1 MLRRLM
7 LATAVAAAAL
17 VPAPAAH
24 AAARVTVANAGG
36 DAVVDPTYATS
47 LTLSGSG
54 FQSIRG
60 GHGGIYVFFGAVG
73 DGWRPSQGGAT
84 GEDYFYVPDSESAD
98 NQGFQRF
105 VAFPGSDTA
114 GSANGGTISA
124 AGRWSTTLMVP
135 GAVFEAY
142 DRDGGSRRIDCR
154 RTTCG
159 VITVGAHGV
168 TNARNETFTPVR
180 VESLVRDGE
189 SPTGG
194 PSPSGTTTAGSSSA
208 PPSAPTTGPQ
218 GSAGAGSTD
227 GPGAPAV
234 PSGPAALE
242 VDRASAR
249 AGNVLAF
256 AGSGLPAGRQVTVV
270 LDDGAAA
277 SGPFLVG
284 SDGRMAGVVRL
295 PAGTPVGTHTLRV
308 FGVDDPPA
316 VSFAVA
322 EAVETA
328 AARVDAA
335 SDDSRA
341 AVVFVAASA
350 LVLLVCAVRLVWRY
364 RRSRRAS
371 S

>member
-7 LATAVAAAAL
+7 LATAVAAAVL

-24 AAARVTVANAGG
+24 AAARVRVANADG

-47 LTLSGSG
+47 LTVSGSG

-60 GHGGIYVFFGAVG
+60 GHGGIYVFFGAVR

-142 DRDGGSRRIDCR
+142 DRDGGSRSIDCR
-154 RTTCG
+154 KTTCG

-180 VESLVRDGE
+180 VERLVADGD
-189 SPTGG
+189 SPTAD
-194 PSPSGTTTAGSSSA
+194 PSPSGTSTAGPTSA
-208 PPSAPTTGPQ
+208 PTSAPTTGTEE
-218 GSAGAGSTD
+218 SAGTSDDPA
-227 GPGAPAV
+227 APAV

-242 VDRASAR
+242 VDRVSAR

-270 LDDGAAA
+270 FDDGAAA
-277 SGPFLVG
+277 AGPFLVG
-284 SDGRMAGVVRL
+284 SDGRIAGVVQL
-295 PAGTPVGTHTLRV
+295 PSGTSAGTHTLRV
-308 FGVDDPPA
+308 YGVDDPPT
-316 VSFAVA
+316 VSFAVTA
-322 EAVETA
+322 AVETA
-328 AARVDAA
+328 AASLAT

-341 AVVFVAASA
+341 ATVFFGASA
-350 LVLLVCAVRLVWRY
+350 LVLLVAVARLVWWH